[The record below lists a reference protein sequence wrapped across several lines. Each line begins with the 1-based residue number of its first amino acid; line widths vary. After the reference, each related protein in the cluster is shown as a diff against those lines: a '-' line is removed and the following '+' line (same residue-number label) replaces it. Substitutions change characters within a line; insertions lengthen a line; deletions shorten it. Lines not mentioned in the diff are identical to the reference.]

1 MADDIPESHPRY
13 RSLLARRLL
22 TEATADGLLAESALI
37 AHGRGE
43 AFDYLLG
50 ERTTSSAHQA
60 IGEAAARLLVAESPV
75 LSVNGNTVAL
85 AADQMLGCAAVLGCP
100 IEVNIYYRTPE
111 RMSALLERLDER
123 RQAVMRADPPDGWA
137 KGSESWKA
145 AVLAVPI
152 LGENADGHI
161 PGLEGPRAACSR
173 DGIMQADVVFVP
185 LEDGDRC
192 EALITAGKQ
201 VLVVDLNP
209 LSRTAHTATVTIVDE
224 LTRVLEELLPLL
236 LVGTGSPDSKWNN
249 SAILQDALDEIRSG
263 TA

>member
-22 TEATADGLLAESALI
+22 TEAAADGLLAESALI

-60 IGEAAARLLVAESPV
+60 IGEAATRLLAAESPV

-111 RMSALLERLDER
+111 RMSALLERLEER
-123 RQAVMRADPPDGWA
+123 RLAVMRAEPPDGWTE
-137 KGSESWKA
+137 GSEAWKA
-145 AVLAVPI
+145 AMLAVPV
-152 LGENADGHI
+152 LGEDADGHI

-192 EALITAGKQ
+192 EALIAAGKQ

-236 LVGTGSPDSKWNN
+236 LAGTGSPDADWDND
-249 SAILQDALDEIRSG
+249 AILQDALDEIRSG

>member
-22 TEATADGLLAESALI
+22 TEAAADGLLAESALI

-43 AFDYLLG
+43 AFDYLLS

-60 IGEAAARLLVAESPV
+60 ISEAAARLLAAESPV

-111 RMSALLERLDER
+111 RMSALLERLEER
-123 RQAVMRADPPDGWA
+123 RQAVMRAEPPDGWTE
-137 KGSESWKA
+137 GSEAWKA
-145 AVLAVPI
+145 AMLAVPV
-152 LGENADGHI
+152 LGEDVDGHI

-192 EALITAGKQ
+192 EALIAAGKQ

-236 LVGTGSPDSKWNN
+236 LAGTGSPDADWDND
-249 SAILQDALDEIRSG
+249 AILQDALDEIRSG

>member
-60 IGEAAARLLVAESPV
+60 IGEAAARLLAAESPV

-111 RMSALLERLDER
+111 RMSALLERLEER
-123 RQAVMRADPPDGWA
+123 RLAVMRAEPPDGWTE
-137 KGSESWKA
+137 GSEAWKA
-145 AVLAVPI
+145 AMLAVPV
-152 LGENADGHI
+152 LGEDVDGHI

-192 EALITAGKQ
+192 EALIAAGKQ

-236 LVGTGSPDSKWNN
+236 LAGTGSPDADWDND
-249 SAILQDALDEIRSG
+249 AILQDALDEIRSG

>member
-22 TEATADGLLAESALI
+22 TEAAADGLLAESALI

-43 AFDYLLG
+43 AFDYLLS

-60 IGEAAARLLVAESPV
+60 IGEAAARLLAAESPV

-111 RMSALLERLDER
+111 RMSALLERLEER
-123 RQAVMRADPPDGWA
+123 RLAVMRAEPPDGWTE
-137 KGSESWKA
+137 GSEAWKA
-145 AVLAVPI
+145 AMLAVPV
-152 LGENADGHI
+152 LGEDADGHI

-192 EALITAGKQ
+192 EALIAAGKQ

-236 LVGTGSPDSKWNN
+236 LAGTGSPDADWDND
-249 SAILQDALDEIRSG
+249 AILQDALDEIRSG

>member
-22 TEATADGLLAESALI
+22 TEAAADGLLAESALI

-43 AFDYLLG
+43 AFDYLLS

-60 IGEAAARLLVAESPV
+60 IGEAAARLLAAESPV

-111 RMSALLERLDER
+111 RMSALLERLEER
-123 RQAVMRADPPDGWA
+123 RQAVMRAEPPDGWTE
-137 KGSESWKA
+137 GSEAWKA
-145 AVLAVPI
+145 AMLAVPV
-152 LGENADGHI
+152 LGEDVDGHI

-192 EALITAGKQ
+192 EALIAAGKQ

-236 LVGTGSPDSKWNN
+236 LAGTGSPDADWDND
-249 SAILQDALDEIRSG
+249 AILQDALDEIRSG

>member
-1 MADDIPESHPRY
+1 MADDIPQSHPRY

-22 TEATADGLLAESALI
+22 TEAAADGLLAESALI

-50 ERTTSSAHQA
+50 ERTIASARQA
-60 IGEAAARLLVAESPV
+60 INESAARLLTAESPV

-85 AADQMLGCAAVLGCP
+85 AADQMLSCAAVLDCP

-111 RMSALLERLDER
+111 RMIALLKRLGER
-123 RQAVMRADPPDGWA
+123 RQAVMQSRPPDGW
-137 KGSESWKA
+137 SEGDDAWKA
-145 AVLAVPI
+145 AVNAVPI
-152 LGENADGHI
+152 LGENADGRI
-161 PGLEGPRAACSR
+161 PGLEGPRAACSS
-173 DGIMQADVVFVP
+173 DGIIQADVVFVP

-192 EALITAGKQ
+192 EALIAAGKQ
-201 VLVVDLNP
+201 VIVVDLNP

-236 LVGTGSPDSKWNN
+236 LAGGNSPDKDWNN
-249 SAILQDALDEIRSG
+249 DAILQDAVDEIRSG

>member
-22 TEATADGLLAESALI
+22 TEAAADGLLAESALI

-60 IGEAAARLLVAESPV
+60 IGEAAARLLAAESPV

-111 RMSALLERLDER
+111 RMSALLERLEER
-123 RQAVMRADPPDGWA
+123 RLAVMRAEPPDGWTE
-137 KGSESWKA
+137 GSEAWKA
-145 AVLAVPI
+145 AMLAVPV
-152 LGENADGHI
+152 LGEDADGHI

-192 EALITAGKQ
+192 EALIAAGKQ

-236 LVGTGSPDSKWNN
+236 LAGTGSPDADWDNDT
-249 SAILQDALDEIRSG
+249 ILQDALDEIRSG

>member
-22 TEATADGLLAESALI
+22 TEAAADGLLAGSALI

-60 IGEAAARLLVAESPV
+60 IGEAAARLLAAESPV

-111 RMSALLERLDER
+111 RMSALLERLEER
-123 RQAVMRADPPDGWA
+123 RQAVMRAEPPDGWTE
-137 KGSESWKA
+137 GSEAWKA
-145 AVLAVPI
+145 AMLAVPV
-152 LGENADGHI
+152 LGEDVDGHI

-192 EALITAGKQ
+192 EALIAAGKQ

-236 LVGTGSPDSKWNN
+236 LAGTGWPDADWDND
-249 SAILQDALDEIRSG
+249 AILQDALDEIRSG

>member
-1 MADDIPESHPRY
+1 MADEIPESHPRY

-22 TEATADGLLAESALI
+22 TEAAAEGLLAESALI

-50 ERTTSSAHQA
+50 ERTTTSAHQA
-60 IGEAAARLLVAESPV
+60 IGEAAARLLAAGSPV

-111 RMSALLERLDER
+111 RMSALLVRLAERKL
-123 RQAVMRADPPDGWA
+123 AVMRADPPDGWA
-137 KGSESWKA
+137 EGGEAWKA
-145 AVLAVPI
+145 AVLAVPL
-152 LGENADGHI
+152 LGDAADGHI

-192 EALITAGKQ
+192 EALIAAGKQ

-209 LSRTAHTATVTIVDE
+209 LSRTARAATVTIVDE

-236 LVGTGSPDSKWNN
+236 LAGTGSPDADWNN
-249 SAILQDALDEIRSG
+249 DAILQDALDEIRSG